1 MTLDEIMSGLKIL
14 EPWFHRIDLGGG
26 IFTKTESVMGEPVD
40 HPRETWEVIQRCLPA
55 DLAGK
60 SLLDVGCNGG
70 FFFVEAESRGGHPVL
85 RGEGQGPHVPP
96 ALVVPEGLRRA
107 LAFRRF

>member
-1 MTLDEIMSGLKIL
+1 MTRAEILNGLKLL

-55 DLAGK
+55 DLTGK
-60 SLLDVGCNGG
+60 SVLDVGSNGG
-70 FFFVEAESRGGHPVL
+70 FFFVGAESPRAHPGLGVY
-85 RGEGQGPHVPP
+85 GQRPHVRQ
-96 ALVVPEGLRRA
+96 AVLVREGL
-107 LAFRRF
+107 